1 MARANNFIKKGA
13 ETLEEEKKRRDFIH
27 TIEKREVE
35 ELKRVR
41 FGSLCAKNVYE
52 VFSKSCFISR
62 ETREDRDLVGHLYL
76 RTPCRVFGF
85 EFARQNA
92 VPTLR
97 SFVSGRSE
105 ALFLISLFSPSLREL
120 LLARQEDSTC
130 PYSSYRHRCLA
141 LHPVVALLQLQTRL
155 FNQLHQQ
162 HPMALLKLLAN
173 RVQSYNV

>member
-76 RTPCRVFGF
+76 RTLCRVFGF
-85 EFARQNA
+85 EFVETKRGSNFAKFC
-92 VPTLR
+92 T
-97 SFVSGRSE
+97 GRSE

-130 PYSSYRHRCLA
+130 PY
-141 LHPVVALLQLQTRL
+141 
-155 FNQLHQQ
+155 
-162 HPMALLKLLAN
+162 
-173 RVQSYNV
+173 

>member
-1 MARANNFIKKGA
+1 VARANNFIKKGA

-76 RTPCRVFGF
+76 RTLCRVFGF
-85 EFARQNA
+85 EFVETKRGSNFAKFC
-92 VPTLR
+92 T
-97 SFVSGRSE
+97 GRSE
-105 ALFLISLFSPSLREL
+105 ALFLISLFSPSL
-120 LLARQEDSTC
+120 
-130 PYSSYRHRCLA
+130 
-141 LHPVVALLQLQTRL
+141 
-155 FNQLHQQ
+155 
-162 HPMALLKLLAN
+162 
-173 RVQSYNV
+173 